1 MCSTFRSGICPR
13 GAPHGADRQ
22 EGHAAKHQGDGGQDR
37 RGDVVAV
44 FAPGLM
50 INAGV
55 LVVDLVTIDW
65 AVLVIGKQRE
75 LE

>member
-1 MCSTFRSGICPR
+1 MPPNIRAMEARI
-13 GAPHGADRQ
+13 
-22 EGHAAKHQGDGGQDR
+22 
-37 RGDVVAV
+37 VAV
-44 FAPGLM
+44 TSSRSLRRALM

-55 LVVDLVTIDW
+55 LVVDLVIDR

>member
-1 MCSTFRSGICPR
+1 MPIV
-13 GAPHGADRQ
+13 
-22 EGHAAKHQGDGGQDR
+22 R
-37 RGDVVAV
+37 RAMPPNIRAMEARIVAV
-44 FAPGLM
+44 TSSRSLRRALM

-55 LVVDLVTIDW
+55 LVVDLVTIDR